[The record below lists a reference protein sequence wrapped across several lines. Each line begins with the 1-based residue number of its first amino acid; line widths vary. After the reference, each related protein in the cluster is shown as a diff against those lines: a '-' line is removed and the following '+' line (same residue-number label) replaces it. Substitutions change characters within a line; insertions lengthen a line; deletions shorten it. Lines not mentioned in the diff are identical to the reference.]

1 MSWFN
6 KKDDNRDHIS
16 EAVERF
22 HEHSENNYRR
32 REVIKANQ
40 ERRRKGLPELPV
52 PPGDWR

>member
-1 MSWFN
+1 MGWFN
-6 KKDDNRDHIS
+6 KKDDSRDHIS

-32 REVIKANQ
+32 REVITANQ

>member
-1 MSWFN
+1 MGWFD
-6 KKDDNRDHIS
+6 KKNDNRDHIS

-22 HEHSENNYRR
+22 HEQSANNYRR